1 MTIWERIKNA
11 LTPLGLP
18 MAHSVWLPSDGEDIP
33 VQYLVYF
40 EISAPPQQ
48 HADNDEIL
56 LLHHVQVNW
65 FSQDAFPEASLT
77 ALLAAMKTA
86 GFTKGPMHDLPY
98 ESNDRLFGLA
108 LEFYFLEEE

>member
-18 MAHSVWLPSDGEDIP
+18 MGHSVWLPDSGADIP
-33 VQYLVYF
+33 AQYLVYF

-48 HADNDEIL
+48 NADNVEKSM
-56 LLHHVQVNW
+56 LHHVQVSW
-65 FSQDAFPEASLT
+65 FSHNAFPEASLT
-77 ALLAAMKTA
+77 ALLGAMKTA